1 MAFYTRNQWCGFI
14 DISETSTPT
23 WARVRLS
30 EKLELDEG
38 TKTESYNF
46 VDSDS
51 ETTTITGFA
60 PKFELEQFAEANDT
74 LYAYLNKAQHEMDA
88 TKRETTFLFCRPGSE
103 HYAELYPVMLTD
115 IKVNAPDQKIEYTLA
130 SRGKATIGTWN
141 ISEGVPTFTPTSST
155 GSSTSGLTSG
165 STSGSTGG
173 N

>member
-14 DISETSTPT
+14 DISETNTPT

-46 VDSDS
+46 IDSDS

-88 TKRETTFLFCRPGSE
+88 TKRETNFLFCRPGSE
-103 HYAELYPVMLTD
+103 HFAELYPVMLTD

-130 SRGKATIGTWN
+130 SRGKATIGTWA
-141 ISEGVPTFTPTSST
+141 ISDGVPTFTPASASVTS
-155 GSSTSGLTSG
+155 GSSTSGKGTTSG
-165 STSGSTGG
+165 

>member
-1 MAFYTRNQWCGFI
+1 MAFYTRNQWCGFV
-14 DISETSTPT
+14 DISDTSTPV

-30 EKLELDEG
+30 EKLQLDEG

-103 HYAELYPVMLTD
+103 HFAELYPVMLTD

-130 SRGKATIGTWN
+130 SRGKATIGTWS
-141 ISEGVPTFTPTSST
+141 ISDNTPTFTPASS
-155 GSSTSGLTSG
+155 SSG
-165 STSGSTGG
+165 SAGG

>member
-1 MAFYTRNQWCGFI
+1 MAFYKRNQWCGFI
-14 DISETSTPT
+14 DISETTTPV

-51 ETTTITGFA
+51 ETTTITGFS

-74 LYAYLNKAQHEMDA
+74 LYAYLNKAQHEMEA

-130 SRGKATIGTWN
+130 SRGKASIGTWS
-141 ISEGVPTFTPTSST
+141 ISDDTPTFTPASS
-155 GSSTSGLTSG
+155 SSSS
-165 STSGSTGG
+165 SSGSTG

>member
-46 VDSDS
+46 IDSDS

-155 GSSTSGLTSG
+155 GSSTSG

>member
-88 TKRETTFLFCRPGSE
+88 TKRETNFLFCRPGSE
-103 HYAELYPVMLTD
+103 HFAELYPVMLTD

-130 SRGKATIGTWN
+130 SRGKATIGTWS
-141 ISEGVPTFTPTSST
+141 ISDNTPTFTPASASA
-155 GSSTSGLTSG
+155 TSGG
-165 STSGSTGG
+165 STTGNGTTTG

>member
-14 DISETSTPT
+14 DISETGTPT

-130 SRGKATIGTWN
+130 SRGKATIGTWS

-155 GSSTSGLTSG
+155 SG

>member
-38 TKTESYNF
+38 TKTESYSF

-51 ETTTITGFA
+51 ETTTITGFS

-88 TKRETTFLFCRPGSE
+88 TKRETTFLFCRPGFE
-103 HYAELYPVMLTD
+103 HYAEEYPVMLTD

-130 SRGKATIGTWN
+130 SRGKATIGTWA
-141 ISEGVPTFTPTSST
+141 IADGVPTFTPASASTTSD
-155 GSSTSGLTSG
+155 G
-165 STSGSTGG
+165 STSGGTTQ

>member
-1 MAFYTRNQWCGFI
+1 MAFYKRNQWCGFI
-14 DISETSTPT
+14 DISETTTPV

-51 ETTTITGFA
+51 ETTTITGFS

-74 LYAYLNKAQHEMDA
+74 LYAYLNKAQHEMEA

-130 SRGKATIGTWN
+130 SRGKASIGTWS
-141 ISEGVPTFTPTSST
+141 ISDDTPTFTPASS
-155 GSSTSGLTSG
+155 SSS
-165 STSGSTGG
+165 SGSTG

>member
-38 TKTESYNF
+38 TKIESYYF
-46 VDSDS
+46 IDSDS
-51 ETTTITGFA
+51 ESTKITGFA

-74 LYAYLNKAQHEMDA
+74 LYAYLNKAQHEMYA
-88 TKRETTFLFCRPGSE
+88 TKRETNFLFCRPGSE
-103 HYAELYPVMLTD
+103 HFAELYPVTLIN

-130 SRGKATIGTWN
+130 SRGNATPGTWA
-141 ISEGVPTFTPTSST
+141 ISDGVPTFTPAGTSAT
-155 GSSTSGLTSG
+155 IQGSETH
-165 STSGSTGG
+165 

>member
-14 DISETSTPT
+14 DISDTSTPT

-88 TKRETTFLFCRPGSE
+88 TKRETNFLFCRPGDE
-103 HYAELYPVMLTD
+103 HFAELYPVMLTD

-130 SRGKATIGTWN
+130 SRGKATIGTWS
-141 ISEGVPTFTPTSST
+141 ISNDTPTFTPASASSA
-155 GSSTSGLTSG
+155 SGG
-165 STSGSTGG
+165 STTGNGTTTG

>member
-38 TKTESYNF
+38 TKTESYSF

-51 ETTTITGFA
+51 ETTTITGFS
-60 PKFELEQFAEANDT
+60 PKFELEQFAEANDQ

-103 HYAELYPVMLTD
+103 HFAEEYPVMLTD

-130 SRGKATIGTWN
+130 SRGKATPGTWS
-141 ISEGVPTFTPTSST
+141 IADGVPTFTPATST
-155 GSSTSGLTSG
+155 TTPGETTQH
-165 STSGSTGG
+165 
-173 N
+173 

>member
-88 TKRETTFLFCRPGSE
+88 TKRETSFLFCRPGSE
-103 HYAELYPVMLTD
+103 HFAELYPVMLTD

-130 SRGKATIGTWN
+130 SRGKATIGTWSITDN
-141 ISEGVPTFTPTSST
+141 TPTFTPASAST
-155 GSSTSGLTSG
+155 NTSGG
-165 STSGSTGG
+165 STSGNGTTEG

>member
-1 MAFYTRNQWCGFI
+1 MAFYKRNQWCGFT

-30 EKLELDEG
+30 EKLELNEG

-88 TKRETTFLFCRPGSE
+88 TKRETNFLFCRPGPE
-103 HYAELYPVMLTD
+103 HFAELYPVMLTD

-130 SRGKATIGTWN
+130 SRGKATIGTWS
-141 ISEGVPTFTPTSST
+141 ISNDTPTFTPVSAST
-155 GSSTSGLTSG
+155 TSGG
-165 STSGSTGG
+165 STSGNNTER

>member
-38 TKTESYNF
+38 TKIESRNF
-46 VDSDS
+46 IDSDL
-51 ETTTITGFA
+51 ETTIIIGFA
-60 PKFELEQFAEANDT
+60 PKFELEQYAEANDT
-74 LYAYLNKAQHEMDA
+74 LYTYLNKAQHEMDA
-88 TKRETTFLFCRPGSE
+88 TKRQTNFLFCRPGSE
-103 HYAELYPVMLTD
+103 HFAELYPVMLTD

-130 SRGKATIGTWN
+130 PRGKTIVGTWS
-141 ISEGVPTFTPTSST
+141 ISEGVPTFTPASST
-155 GSSTSGLTSG
+155 QGSAQG
-165 STSGSTGG
+165 STSGNGATGG

>member
-51 ETTTITGFA
+51 ETTTIWF
-60 PKFELEQFAEANDT
+60 PSQV
-74 LYAYLNKAQHEMDA
+74 
-88 TKRETTFLFCRPGSE
+88 ETVRFSNPRSTSIF
-103 HYAELYPVMLTD
+103 M
-115 IKVNAPDQKIEYTLA
+115 TLA
-130 SRGKATIGTWN
+130 RSNFFVSENPPANKVKRQLNNTTIIKILFFIFFSLVKTLVFYN
-141 ISEGVPTFTPTSST
+141 YSILILIYNEI
-155 GSSTSGLTSG
+155 
-165 STSGSTGG
+165 
-173 N
+173 

>member
-30 EKLELDEG
+30 EKLQLDEG

-74 LYAYLNKAQHEMDA
+74 LYAYLNKAQHEMNA

-103 HYAELYPVMLTD
+103 HYAEEYPVMLTD

-130 SRGKATIGTWN
+130 SRGKATIGTWS
-141 ISEGVPTFTPTSST
+141 ITEGVPTFTPSSST
-155 GSSTSGLTSG
+155 DGSTSGK
-165 STSGSTGG
+165 GSTGG

>member
-155 GSSTSGLTSG
+155 GSSTSG